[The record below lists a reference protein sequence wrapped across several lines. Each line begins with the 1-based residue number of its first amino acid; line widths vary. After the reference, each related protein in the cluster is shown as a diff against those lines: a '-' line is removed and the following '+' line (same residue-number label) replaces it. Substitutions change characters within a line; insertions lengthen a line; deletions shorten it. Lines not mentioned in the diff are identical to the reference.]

1 MDSGPEATRAR
12 KLDHIRLVV
21 EADVEARHPTLLD
34 DVRIIHR
41 ALPEIDLDD
50 VSLETEFCGE
60 RVGAPI
66 MITGMTG
73 GHPEAGRINRI
84 LARIAEKYGLPI
96 GVGSQRAAIEDP
108 SLEWTY
114 RVVREEAPNAFVVAN
129 LGAPQLSRG
138 YGLREARKAVEMID
152 ADALAIHLN
161 PGQEAYQVEG
171 DPYYA
176 GVVERIVEIQEDLGV
191 PVIVKETGTGLS
203 MEDVRLLYR
212 LGIRCFDV
220 AGLGGT
226 SWIKV
231 EVLRGQAKGGG
242 LPAGPIS
249 DYWGNPTAVAI
260 IEARLAAPHSYIVGS
275 GGVRSGLDA
284 AKAVALGA
292 DLAGIA
298 LPAIRSLVRGG
309 QESLERMIETLL
321 YQFKTV
327 LFMTGSRRPSD
338 LWRAPVVLGG
348 RILASMEARGVDARV
363 YIYRERLEPL
373 RVARWSRRGAYGSGR
388 RGTPAA

>member
-1 MDSGPEATRAR
+1 MEGPEATKAR

-21 EADVEARHPTLLD
+21 EADVEARHSTLLE
-34 DVRIIHR
+34 DVRIVHR
-41 ALPEIDLDD
+41 ALPEIDLEE
-50 VSLETEFCGE
+50 VSLETEFCGA

-73 GHPEAGRINRI
+73 GHPEAGRINRL
-84 LARIAEKYGLPI
+84 LAKVAGKYGLPI

-114 RVVREEAPNAFVVAN
+114 RVVREEAPEAFVVAN
-129 LGAPQLSRG
+129 LGAPQLSMG
-138 YGLREARKAVEMID
+138 YGVREAKKAVEMID

-171 DPYYA
+171 DPYYS
-176 GVVERIVEIQEDLGV
+176 GVAERIAEIQDEVGV

-212 LGIRCFDV
+212 LGVRCFDV
-220 AGLGGT
+220 SGLGGT

-231 EVLRGQAKGGG
+231 EVLRGQRKGRGM
-242 LPAGPIS
+242 PAGPIA
-249 DYWGNPTAVAI
+249 DQWGNPTATAI
-260 IEARLAAPHSYIVGS
+260 VEARAAAPHSYIVGS
-275 GGVRSGLDA
+275 GGVRTGLDA
-284 AKAVALGA
+284 AKAIALGA

-298 LPAIRSLVRGG
+298 LPAMRSVVRGG

-321 YQFKTV
+321 YQVKTV
-327 LFMTGSRRPSD
+327 LFMTGSRRPTD
-338 LWRAPVVLGG
+338 LWRAPLILGG
-348 RILASMEARGVDARV
+348 RILAAMEARGIDVRD
-363 YIYRERLEPL
+363 YIYRVRLEPL
-373 RVARWSRRGAYGSGR
+373 RAEGWRRREASGSGP
-388 RGTPAA
+388 RGTRPK